1 MKILI
6 AEDDTV
12 ARRILEVTLR
22 KAGYEVRSVIDGRA
36 ALEALQEADAP
47 RLAIVDWMMPA
58 LDGLD
63 VCRALRA
70 SSSQPYTYVLM
81 LTAKGRKQDVIE
93 ALEAGADDYLIKP
106 FDPYELHA
114 RLTVGKRIV
123 DFQNRYLTAC
133 EELRLQAARD
143 ALTSLWNHGAI
154 LDRLEQEVS
163 RGLRQE
169 SPLGVLMADLDYFKD
184 INDTHGH
191 ATGDEVLRQ
200 VAREFTKTIRPY
212 DGVGRYGG
220 EEFLFVL
227 PGCDRDSTLSL
238 AERLRVEISRLG
250 IIRNL
255 EVTMSVGAT
264 ILTGRQPI
272 TAQALLHQ
280 ADAALYQAK
289 RGGRNRV
296 EFLSSLPEIT
306 TGPAQQG
313 DVVASL
319 ACI

>member
-6 AEDDTV
+6 AEDDSV

-22 KAGYEVRSVIDGRA
+22 KAGYEITAVTDGCA
-36 ALEALQEADAP
+36 ALDALQGPDAP
-47 RLAIVDWMMPA
+47 RLAIVDWMMPRM
-58 LDGLD
+58 DGLD

-70 SSSQPYTYVLM
+70 DASQPYTYVLM

-106 FDPYELHA
+106 FDHYELHA
-114 RLTVGKRIV
+114 RLTVGRRIV
-123 DFQNRYLTAC
+123 DFQNRYLIAC
-133 EELRLQAARD
+133 EELRMQAARD
-143 ALTSLWNHGAI
+143 GLTSLWNHAAI

-169 SPLGVLMADLDYFKD
+169 TALGVLMADLDFFKD

-191 ATGDEVLRQ
+191 AAGDEVLRQ
-200 VAREFTKTIRPY
+200 VARVFTNAIRPY

-227 PGCDRDSTLSL
+227 PGCDKDSTVSL

-264 ILTGRQPI
+264 ILNGRQPI

-296 EFLSSLPEIT
+296 EFLSGVPEPA
-306 TGPAQQG
+306 TGSAAQG
-313 DVVASL
+313 DVTASL